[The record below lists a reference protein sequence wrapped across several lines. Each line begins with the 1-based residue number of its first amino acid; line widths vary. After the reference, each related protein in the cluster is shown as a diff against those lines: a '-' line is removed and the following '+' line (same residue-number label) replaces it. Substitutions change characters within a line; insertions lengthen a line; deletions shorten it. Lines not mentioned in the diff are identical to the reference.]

1 MGDFAD
7 ALVWVAWRNE
17 ERNSRIT
24 KVPYASTYRHARS
37 NDASTWTDIDQA
49 AATALAIGGELGI
62 VLGIDCGDGTRLGGV
77 DLDSCIDA
85 AGTMTRWARQ
95 VVDRLGSYTER
106 SPSLTGA
113 KIFFRYA
120 ERDLAE
126 LRVLMG
132 TDHGKM
138 FKQRDDGEHPP
149 AIELHLSS
157 RYFAVT
163 NDRLG
168 DLSEIRM
175 VPRDDLKWIINE
187 AGPALAGV
195 ATIGEVEAGE
205 PLANGKMNG
214 HANNSASP
222 SVLTA
227 EPASRPYAGGGFDL
241 SRSGIAYRKAGHIR
255 ESGIDRY
262 TEFRDTMIA
271 DPETADWTLE
281 KGLLNHER
289 ELIRLFERA
298 KFNRFVADQMADM
311 RRTFIE
317 EEEGFADEAKVGTPD
332 AETTTAESGTTASP
346 ILRIEDGSPSPY
358 PEPLDIFGSLTPEPI
373 LTANMLPE
381 AIRDFAFDAADRMGV
396 TPATVAMPALGVCA
410 AAIHGDI
417 KIQPT
422 EDWDWLEPPLLWM
435 KGVGDPGMVK
445 TPALNIACRPL
456 EGIDHK
462 WRLED
467 AEAIRQY
474 EKKLAAYKEKSRVWT
489 HRTARGDDAGDEPD
503 EPQEPKKRWLVGTDY
518 TMEKL
523 GEILEANPRSI
534 LLKIDELA
542 GFTGGFDAY
551 RGGKIGKDRPLAL
564 KLWDGGSLAID
575 RIGLD
580 RLVPNWAAGI
590 VGNIQENKLAS
601 LAPTLTDD
609 GLMQRFLVYR
619 VGTTGMGN
627 HREPNRIALER
638 YDALIGYLVK
648 LEPSGRPITLS
659 PGAQVVQQEVERI
672 TFAIKTSPM
681 VSPALRGHAAKLNG
695 LFARLLLTVH
705 AVEHYT
711 TTGYLLAEADF
722 QVVQPETARR
732 ARDLLVQF
740 LIPNAVHIYADYFSD
755 HDQLGTDARY
765 IAGYILAHD
774 AATITERDLYR
785 GKHEFKTAR
794 QRITRAIE
802 DLVDAG
808 WIVGA
813 AGRTWTVNPLVRE
826 RFAERAEQEK
836 QRRDEVKAI
845 IAHGQEVIREAYADE

>member
-1 MGDFAD
+1 MAYLGQIPVSVEISLGNFCDRPM
-7 ALVWVAWRNE
+7 WVAWRNE
-17 ERNSRIT
+17 ERNGKAT
-24 KVPYASTYRHARS
+24 KVPYASPYRHARS
-37 NDASTWTDIDQA
+37 NDATTWTDLDQA
-49 AATALAIGGELGI
+49 AATAQAIGGELGI
-62 VLGIDCGDGTRLGGV
+62 MLGNDCGDGTRLGGV
-77 DLDSCIDA
+77 DLDTCIDA
-85 AGTMTRWARQ
+85 AGTMTPWARQ
-95 VVDRLGSYTER
+95 VIERLRSYTER

-126 LRVLMG
+126 LRALMG
-132 TDHGKM
+132 TEHGKM
-138 FKQRDDGEHPP
+138 FKQHDDSEHPP

-163 NDRLG
+163 NDCLG
-168 DLSEIRM
+168 EPSDIR
-175 VPRDDLKWIINE
+175 VVTLDDLKWIINE

-195 ATIGEVEAGE
+195 ATIGEAEAHE
-205 PLANGKMNG
+205 PVANGRMNG
-214 HANNSASP
+214 HANGSASR
-222 SVLTA
+222 S
-227 EPASRPYAGGGFDL
+227 YAGGGFDL
-241 SRSGIAYRKAGHIR
+241 SRSGVAYRKAGYIR

-281 KGLLNHER
+281 KGLVNHER
-289 ELIRLFERA
+289 ELHRLFERV
-298 KFNRFVADQMADM
+298 KFNRFVAEQIADM
-311 RRTFIE
+311 RRTFLE
-317 EEEGFADEAKVGTPD
+317 EEEVFADEAKVETPD
-332 AETTTAESGTTASP
+332 AETTTAESGTTA
-346 ILRIEDGSPSPY
+346 SPY

-373 LTANMLPE
+373 LTPDMLPE
-381 AIRDFAFDAADRMGV
+381 TIRDFAFDAADRMGI

-422 EDWDWLEPPLLWM
+422 DDWSWLEPPLLWM
-435 KGVGDPGMVK
+435 KGIGDPGMVK

-467 AEAIRQY
+467 AEAIRLY

-489 HRTARGDDAGDEPD
+489 HKTARGDDAGDEPD
-503 EPQEPKKRWLVGTDY
+503 EPQEPKKRRLVGTDY

-580 RLVPNWAAGI
+580 RLVPNWAACI

-619 VGTTGMGN
+619 VGTIGMGN

-648 LEPSGRPITLS
+648 LEPTGRPITLS
-659 PGAQVVQQEVERI
+659 PGAQMVQREVERI
-672 TFAIKTSPM
+672 TFAIKTSPI

-711 TTGYLLAEADF
+711 TTGYLLADTDF
-722 QVVQPETARR
+722 QVVEPATARR
-732 ARDLLVQF
+732 ARDLLVRF
-740 LIPNAVHIYADYFSD
+740 LIPNAVRIYADYFSD
-755 HDQLGTDARY
+755 NDQLGTDARY
-765 IAGYILAHD
+765 IAGYILAHH
-774 AATITERDLYR
+774 AGTITERDLYR
-785 GKHEFKTAR
+785 GRHEFKTAR
-794 QRITRAIE
+794 HRITRAIE
-802 DLVDAG
+802 DLADAG
-808 WIVGA
+808 WIVSA
-813 AGRTWTVNPLVRE
+813 AGRTWTVNPLVHD
-826 RFAERAEQEK
+826 RFAKRAEQEK
-836 QRRDEVKAI
+836 QRRDEVKAS
-845 IAHGQEVIREAYADE
+845 IAHGQEVIHEAYADG